1 MGNKPDHGPD
11 QFFAFFVT
19 TDLARKA
26 CTHAHFNSHMVLFYS
41 KACREKGSQI
51 SGFFSCG
58 PFYFMGAINGMPKN
72 TPVTASQPFP
82 SLFTSQGKKCKLGWG
97 AGMFDLISFG
107 VLHPFLKAPS
117 RGRMGA
123 WRKGLGHPPVPSSN
137 VKTQACGCKDWCV
150 FHVDSYYFPTSWTSF
165 SSRSGRPC
173 T

>member
-1 MGNKPDHGPD
+1 MHILIPTLPASFTPRHAARREVKSVAS
-11 QFFAFFVT
+11 FLAF
-19 TDLARKA
+19 
-26 CTHAHFNSHMVLFYS
+26 LFILWVPSMDAQKYAS
-41 KACREKGSQI
+41 RR
-51 SGFFSCG
+51 
-58 PFYFMGAINGMPKN
+58 
-72 TPVTASQPFP
+72 VTAFPFSFP
-82 SLFTSQGKKCKLGWG
+82 HHKERNASWT
-97 AGMFDLISFG
+97 GMFDLISFG

-150 FHVDSYYFPTSWTSF
+150 FYVDNNSFSTSWTSF